1 MIIWYKLRK
10 NNRTVSDTVI
20 ECNEDISRTAKVFKS
35 LEQVCH
41 KWDLAVPIW
50 LEPTIRDFQSRS
62 KARFYPDN
70 FPESVDFDYMEIEVI
85 EE

>member
-1 MIIWYKLRK
+1 MKIWFKLRK
-10 NNRTVSDTVI
+10 NNRTTEDAVI
-20 ECNEDISRTAKVFKS
+20 ECNEDISRTAKVFTS

-50 LEPTIRDFQSRS
+50 LTPTIKDFQYRS
-62 KARFYPDN
+62 KARFYADN
-70 FPESVDFDYMEIEVI
+70 FPEAIDFDYLEIEVI